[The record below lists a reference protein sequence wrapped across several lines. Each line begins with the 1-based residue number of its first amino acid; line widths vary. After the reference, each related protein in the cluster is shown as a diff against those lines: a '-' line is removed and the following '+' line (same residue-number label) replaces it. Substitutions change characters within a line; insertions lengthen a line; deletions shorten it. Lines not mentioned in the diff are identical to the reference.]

1 MRNLLFLLAFV
12 FVQATALA
20 QAIPFRNKFSSVE
33 KYIDT
38 LMKEWNIPGLAL
50 AIVYEDQLI
59 YAKGFGYRDLEK
71 KLPVDANTIFPIAS
85 NTKLFTA
92 TAAAMLQVEG
102 RLSLDVPVKTYMPG
116 LNFST
121 AQLNSEVTLRDML
134 SHRTGLPRYDAIW
147 VASQMSR
154 SETISKVVYMKP
166 TLGFRQGYIYNNMMF
181 AAAGAV
187 MEKVTDQTWENL
199 VRTRIF
205 QPLGMQSSCFTNEE
219 MKAGGNY
226 ANAYFQPDSSR
237 KLSLL
242 EFSGQSIALGPAGT
256 IKSNLTDMGKWMIA
270 QLNEGRYKG
279 QQVIPAAAIK
289 LTLVPNSI
297 ADREGRWPELSNS
310 LYGLGRIIQTYK
322 GYKIAMHTGSIDGFY
337 SNLTFI
343 PSEKLAVFVVH
354 NGMPGGSIRS
364 MMALPVIDRLLLLSF
379 TPWSVRYR
387 EDYLSELKDEKRFK
401 DSLNKTRVEGTSPS
415 HPLNDYA
422 GNYSNPVYGDFV
434 IEHRNNQLLINY
446 RGLQSELHHFHYD
459 QFVTDEEAT
468 GKPEF
473 RLAFLT
479 SANGKIDRF
488 SINLFGDPVA
498 EFVKK

>member
-1 MRNLLFLLAFV
+1 MRNIFFLLAFI

-20 QAIPFRNKFSSVE
+20 QARSFQNKFPSID

-92 TAAAMLQVEG
+92 TVAAMLQVEG
-102 RLSLDVPVKTYMPG
+102 RLSMDVPVRTYMPG

-121 AQLNSEVTLRDML
+121 PQLNSEVTLRDML

-154 SETISKVVYMKP
+154 AETISKVVYMKP
-166 TLGFRQGYIYNNMMF
+166 ALGFRQGYIYNNMMF

-187 MEKVTDQTWENL
+187 MEKVTDQSWENL
-199 VRTRIF
+199 VRTKIF
-205 QPLGMQSSCFTNEE
+205 QPLGMQFSCFTDED
-219 MKAGGNY
+219 MKAGDNY
-226 ANAYFQPDSSR
+226 AKAYFQPDSTR
-237 KLSLL
+237 KLSPM

-256 IKSNLTDMGKWMIA
+256 IKSNLTDMSKWMIA

-310 LYGLGRIIQTYK
+310 LYGLGRIVQTYK
-322 GYKIAMHTGSIDGFY
+322 GYKITMHTGSIDGFY
-337 SNLTFI
+337 SNLSFV

-354 NGMPGGSIRS
+354 NGMPGGSVRS
-364 MMALPVIDRLLLLSF
+364 MMALPVIDRLLLLSL
-379 TPWSVRYR
+379 TPWSNRYR
-387 EDYLSELKDEKRFK
+387 QDYLAEQDDEKKFK

-415 HPLNDYA
+415 HPLKDYA
-422 GNYSNPVYGDFV
+422 GSYSNAIYGDFI
-434 IEHRNNQLLINY
+434 IEFKNDELLINY
-446 RGLQSELHHFHYD
+446 RGLQCRLHHFHYD
-459 QFVTDEEAT
+459 QFVTKEESS
-468 GKPEF
+468 GKPDF
-473 RLAFLT
+473 RLGFLT
-479 SANGKIDRF
+479 AANGKIDRF

-498 EFVKK
+498 EFVKR